1 MDTYPMGVRYFN
13 RLMWHGGCST
23 IHLPMLRK
31 VLGLACLD
39 ERRGYAA
46 RLSPLL
52 ALVHRLPLLLDSPGQ
67 SALADVMRL
76 LLMGDLLRQGSP
88 ISLRRETTT
97 RPVRHHI
104 SS

>member
-1 MDTYPMGVRYFN
+1 
-13 RLMWHGGCST
+13 
-23 IHLPMLRK
+23 MLRK

-76 LLMGDLLRQGSP
+76 LLMGDLLWQGSP

>member
-1 MDTYPMGVRYFN
+1 
-13 RLMWHGGCST
+13 
-23 IHLPMLRK
+23 MLRR

-88 ISLRRETTT
+88 ISLRREPTTQL
-97 RPVRHHI
+97 RRHQILMGCLPWRRLAGHRLWTPPPF
-104 SS
+104 SPPDGHR

>member
-23 IHLPMLRK
+23 IHLPMLRM
-31 VLGLACLD
+31 VLGMACLD
-39 ERRGYAA
+39 ERHGYAA

-52 ALVHRLPLLLDSPGQ
+52 ALW
-67 SALADVMRL
+67 
-76 LLMGDLLRQGSP
+76 QGSP
-88 ISLRRETTT
+88 MSLRRETTT

-104 SS
+104 PS